1 MNYGVILA
9 SGKGT
14 RMKTLS
20 IPKQYYLID
29 NQPIFIYT
37 LISMLEA
44 NVFDKVYLAIHED
57 YYDMVKEYINKFV
70 SSEYFDKIVI
80 VFGGKERIDTIHN
93 VIKEI
98 SKNEI
103 GNDDVI
109 VIHDAVRPF
118 VTKKILED
126 SVVGAR
132 EYGAVV
138 ASMPAE
144 DTMLISNDGKLI
156 ESIPNRSILFRGQA
170 PDSFR
175 LKTLIELED
184 KLNDDDKK
192 IINGTSQICTLNNYP
207 MHMIPGDAI
216 NFKITTDSDL
226 EVAKNIILSKR
237 KKLR

>member
-29 NQPIFIYT
+29 DKPIFIYT
-37 LISMLEA
+37 LIAMLES
-44 NVFDKVYLAIHED
+44 NVFDKIYLAIHED
-57 YYDMVKEYINKFV
+57 YYEMVKDYINKFV
-70 SSEYFDKIVI
+70 SSDCFNKIII

-98 SKNEI
+98 SKNVI
-103 GNDDVI
+103 GDDDVI

-118 VTKKILED
+118 VTRQILED
-126 SVVGAR
+126 SVHGAR

-138 ASMPAE
+138 ASVPAE

-156 ESIPNRSILFRGQA
+156 ESIPNRSTLFRGQA

-175 LKTLIELED
+175 LKTLIELEG
-184 KLNDDDKK
+184 KLSEENKK
-192 IINGTSQICTLNNYP
+192 IITGTSHICILNNYP
-207 MHMIPGDAI
+207 MHMIQGDAI

-226 EVAKNIILSKR
+226 EVAKNIILSER
-237 KKLR
+237 S